1 MPPSTQPP
9 PDDSPGPR
17 AHPRPDLDRGVRSD
31 GSADVTPDGAVAGA
45 VDAAVDGVVDGAV
58 RERVACY
65 VVRDLGDELE
75 LLVFDHVDFPDAGTQ
90 VPAGGMDPG
99 ESVSEA
105 ATREVSEE
113 CGLTTVAVVREL
125 GKSDR
130 PHAETGRAQHT
141 TYVLVTTTDAR
152 PGWTWRVGGNGE
164 DEGLLFRCWFTPLP
178 LDGVELSGH
187 QDEFLGTL

>member
-17 AHPRPDLDRGVRSD
+17 AHLRPDLDRGVRSD
-31 GSADVTPDGAVAGA
+31 GVADVTPDGAVP
-45 VDAAVDGVVDGAV
+45 DGVTPDAP

-65 VVRDLGDELE
+65 VVRDLGDGLE

-125 GKSDR
+125 GTSDR

-141 TYVLVTTTDAR
+141 TYVLATTTDAR

-187 QDEFLGTL
+187 QDEFLSTL

>member
-9 PDDSPGPR
+9 PDDSTGPW
-17 AHPRPDLDRGVRSD
+17 ADPQPDLDGGVRLA
-31 GSADVTPDGAVAGA
+31 GSADVTPEGAPRA
-45 VDAAVDGVVDGAV
+45 
-58 RERVACY
+58 RVACY
-65 VVRDLGDELE
+65 VVRDLGDGLE

-99 ESVSEA
+99 ESVFEA
-105 ATREVSEE
+105 AAREVSEE
-113 CGLTTVAVVREL
+113 CGLSTVAVVREL
-125 GKSDR
+125 GTSDR

-141 TYVLVTTTDAR
+141 TYVLATTTDAR
-152 PGWTWRVGGNGE
+152 PGWTWRVAGDGE

-178 LDGVELSGH
+178 LDGVGLPGH